1 MSMKGKGG
9 PRSITPRAG
18 EKALSMAQRP
28 RPSRQSPPA
37 ETASVRREV
46 LRLARRV
53 ADLQRER
60 AGLERFAAVASHEVM
75 TPLVMVEAVCASVLR
90 RDGDRLD
97 AESRDELE
105 LVSTTAAETR
115 TEVEALLHLA
125 RCAER
130 PPAREPV
137 DLHALVQHATR
148 VLRTELELRAASV
161 TVMPLPVLQGDE
173 ALIAVV
179 VNNLLANALHHGP
192 PRGAKIRVS
201 ASHLQGGWRVTVAGT
216 GRPLATADIERI
228 FAPFER
234 GPGEHSAPGTG
245 LGLAI
250 CREIVERH
258 GGALGVQPQRAGN
271 RFHFTLPD

>member
-1 MSMKGKGG
+1 MTPQASEQA
-9 PRSITPRAG
+9 RST
-18 EKALSMAQRP
+18 AQRP
-28 RPSRQSPPA
+28 RPSRRSPPA

-60 AGLERFAAVASHEVM
+60 VGLERFAAVASHEVM
-75 TPLVMVEAVCASVLR
+75 MPLVMIEAVCASVLR

-115 TEVEALLHLA
+115 SEIEALLHLA
-125 RCAER
+125 RCAAH

-137 DLHALVQHATR
+137 DLHAVVKHATQ
-148 VLRTELELRAASV
+148 VLRTDLELRAAAV
-161 TVMPLPVLQGDE
+161 TVKPLPVVHGDV

-201 ASHLQGGWRVTVAGT
+201 ASRLHGGWRVAVAGT
-216 GRPLATADIERI
+216 GRPLATADVERI

-234 GPGEHSAPGTG
+234 GAGQHSAPGTG

-258 GGALGVQPQRAGN
+258 GGALGVRPQRAGN